1 MEPGSLVRFE
11 DYSGDVY
18 FGVVL
23 YIDTDSTQETL
34 YHIFWNDGSKTLEP
48 DCQYQDGIIEVI
60 Q

>member
-1 MEPGSLVRFE
+1 MEPGALVRFE

-34 YHIFWNDGSKTLEP
+34 YRIYWNDGSKTLEP
-48 DCQYQDGIIEVI
+48 DSQYQDGIIEVV